1 MNNLT
6 AEIAELY
13 EQLVPSREEGL
24 LVFRLHEKIRNGEI
38 DANFS
43 SQDIQRAME
52 ETAKMSIDFGSPN
65 RERLLKNL
73 LNNFIER
80 PAEQRTRY
88 CLTEYA
94 RKFILL
100 LDHKINNPFRKF
112 PLRESF
118 KRYADFSAQDILHI
132 NQFES
137 WFNQGFQVTTR
148 ENIFDHLE
156 ELKLDVQRSVQRLN
170 KLLYNGEETAAEI
183 VAEFSTIFTDLGEKA
198 DEIRDTLRLGNNL
211 QLEVERVV
219 LAFFQQTQIATRP
232 STAEEIAEFEALAYA
247 VTRAQE
253 IQQQVRAFF
262 ELVDSKLGQLRSRI
276 QYASTKLNELR
287 DYFRYQSRFKL
298 NLKRLLEN
306 VLNESK
312 TERGDL
318 HLPPW
323 LDDKTLIEER
333 FKLTV
338 MPDLEREYASR
349 NAVITIERD
358 PEFHHQEML
367 KIETELIRQQQT
379 SILVAKYKEQLE
391 RGGKLDLTDV
401 FYRIL
406 DEELDE
412 EVAIQVGYELIQFAH
427 DSPKLILQILPEIR
441 AIYQTKPIITW
452 TTNLQIR
459 A

>member
-1 MNNLT
+1 VYSLT

-43 SQDIQRAME
+43 TQDIQRVME
-52 ETAKMSIDFGSPN
+52 ETARMSIGFGAPN
-65 RERLLKNL
+65 RERLIKNL
-73 LNNFIER
+73 LNYFIER
-80 PAEQRTRY
+80 PADQRSRY

-118 KRYADFSAQDILHI
+118 KRYADFSAQDIQHI

-170 KLLYNGEETAAEI
+170 KFLYAGEDSAAAI
-183 VAEFSTIFTDLGEKA
+183 VTEFSHIFTDLGEKA

-219 LAFFQQTQIATRP
+219 LSFFEAADKTARP
-232 STAEEIAEFEALAYA
+232 VTAEEISAFEALAYA
-247 VTRAQE
+247 VSRAQE

-262 ELVDSKLGQLRSRI
+262 ELVDGKLGQLRDRI

-298 NLKRLLEN
+298 NLKRLLGALLEES
-306 VLNESK
+306 VMEKNEVK
-312 TERGDL
+312 
-318 HLPPW
+318 LPRWMPRRMI
-323 LDDKTLIEER
+323 IEER

-349 NAVITIERD
+349 NAVIAIEQD
-358 PEFHHQEML
+358 PEYRRQEL
-367 KIETELIRQQQT
+367 IKIETELIRQQRT
-379 SILVAKYKEQLE
+379 AVLVAIYKDQLRRE
-391 RGGKLDLTDV
+391 GALDFTAA

-406 DEELDE
+406 EEELDE
-412 EVAIQVGYELIQFAH
+412 EIAIQVAYELIQFAH
-427 DSPKLILQILPEIR
+427 DTPNLDLQIRPEIR
-441 AIYQTKPIITW
+441 ELYQTKPIITW
-452 TTNLQIR
+452 TINLQSQ